1 MRDAITRNP
10 FAVRRGIDPS
20 KLLITFLAADP
31 GQEARDKVL
40 SIKTDPEELR
50 IHGREVYIYFPNG
63 MARPKI
69 SWVAIQ
75 KMLKVS
81 GTGRNW
87 SSVTK
92 LLELAEKLE
101 S

>member
-1 MRDAITRNP
+1 
-10 FAVRRGIDPS
+10 
-20 KLLITFLAADP
+20 
-31 GQEARDKVL
+31 VL
-40 SIKTDPEELR
+40 SIKTDPEELH

-69 SWVAIQ
+69 SWVMIE
-75 KMLKVS
+75 KLLKVS

-87 SSVTK
+87 NSVTK